1 MFSRSSSCFLA
12 CFLCFLVCFLGF
24 GETHPIRVAVSV
36 GGGDLSRQYQWAAV
50 PVGGGDLSRQCP
62 WAAVP
67 VGGGDLSRQCPWE
80 AVPVGGGD
88 LARQWRGWASGP
100 EARIQH
106 AFARLEAQI
115 YHTFERLERVPES
128 SKKHKEILENIRK
141 HVYERQIFMN
151 CSMLSETGEGRNFA
165 S

>member
-1 MFSRSSSCFLA
+1 MFSRSSLCFLA

-80 AVPVGGGD
+80 AVTSQGSGEAGPVGLRHESSMHLHGLRHKYIIPLNGSSVSPNPRKHNRK
-88 LARQWRGWASGP
+88 LKKHARKH
-100 EARIQH
+100 EEL
-106 AFARLEAQI
+106 LEN
-115 YHTFERLERVPES
+115 TRKRVLERNKS
-128 SKKHKEILENIRK
+128 TFYSFTK
-141 HVYERQIFMN
+141 HVF
-151 CSMLSETGEGRNFA
+151 
-165 S
+165 

>member
-1 MFSRSSSCFLA
+1 MFSGSSSCFLA

-36 GGGDLSRQYQWAAV
+36 GGGDLSRQYQ
-50 PVGGGDLSRQCP
+50 

-128 SKKHKEILENIRK
+128 SKNIKR
-141 HVYERQIFMN
+141 F
-151 CSMLSETGEGRNFA
+151 
-165 S
+165 